1 MKQKQDER
9 LGTEKLGKLILGM
22 ALPQLA
28 AQIINVLYNIVDRIY
43 IGHIEDYGQLA
54 LTGVGVTFPILM
66 IISAFSS
73 LAGAGGAPLA
83 SMKLGRKDYEGASKI
98 LGNSTS
104 LLITFSAILT
114 VFFMIFKKP
123 ILYAFGASDN
133 TIVYANDYITIYL
146 IGTIFVQLSLGLNA
160 YISAQGFAKTAML
173 SVVIGA
179 VTNIILDPIFIF
191 GCNLGV
197 KGAAL
202 ATIISQATSAA
213 WVVRFL
219 TSQKSVIR
227 IERRNMRLE
236 KTIVFLIASIGISP
250 FIMQSTESLVSITLN
265 SGLQKYGGDI
275 YVGTMSIMLSIMQ
288 IIVVPIQGFSQG
300 AQPIMSYNYGAE
312 KYERV
317 AGTFK
322 RLLAICLGSSLI
334 MAGAAVCMP
343 QMFASVFT
351 QDRALVDLTVQ
362 VMPIYFA
369 GITIFGIQMACQGL
383 FLATGQAKI
392 SLVIAILRKLVLLVP
407 LALILPR
414 FFGVMGVYYAE
425 PIADVAS
432 VTITIILFL
441 SSYRKIFKKSKSVS

>member
-54 LTGVGVTFPILM
+54 LTGVGVTFPVLM

-265 SGLQKYGGDI
+265 SGLQKYGGDL